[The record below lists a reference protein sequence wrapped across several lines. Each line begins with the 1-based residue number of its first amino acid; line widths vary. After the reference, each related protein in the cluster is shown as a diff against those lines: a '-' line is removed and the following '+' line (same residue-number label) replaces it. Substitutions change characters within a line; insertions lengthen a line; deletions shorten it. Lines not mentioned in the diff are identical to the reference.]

1 MVIVLGNHL
10 YIPKHSKHGRA
21 IDWRKSYSR
30 EERDLLKEFDEEN
43 DCRKHC
49 VRITKA
55 LFNVRSPGSFH
66 LFPSYFIKT
75 VAFDLEDNK
84 EIDWTKKNLTEC
96 SIFFL
101 IRIQKH
107 LEEKHLCH
115 AFEKNLNLIERSK
128 KTDLKMN
135 RMAKRLNAK
144 LQDEKRFLKWL
155 AL

>member
-10 YIPKHSKHGRA
+10 YIPKHSKHGRS
-21 IDWRKSYSR
+21 IDWRKSYSL
-30 EERDLLKEFDEEN
+30 EERDLLKEIDEEN

-115 AFEKNLNLIERSK
+115 AFEKNFNLIERSK
-128 KTDLKMN
+128 KTDSRMDQ
-135 RMAKRLNAK
+135 MAKELKAK
-144 LQDEKRFLKWL
+144 LQGKKRFLKWL
-155 AL
+155 GP